1 MHIPDGIIPLWQS
14 AIYWI
19 LALINLGIFFYIFSR
34 KTNREIRIVATG
46 LFAAAAVAVS
56 SISIPSPFGVP
67 VHFFLIPLAAII
79 LGPLTAVLVATLCLI
94 IQFFIL
100 GMGGITSMGANILT
114 MGVGLGIGTYAV
126 YRIVSELDTSLAI
139 FSSTF
144 LGIMVATAV
153 HIMILFAAGVAS
165 PEMLMATL
173 IPFYIFVAVIEGAA
187 NIFIV
192 SFIGRIKPELIT
204 MDKV

>member
-34 KTNREIRIVATG
+34 KTDREIRIVATG

-114 MGVGLGIGTYAV
+114 MGVGIGIGTYAV
-126 YRIVSELDTSLAI
+126 YRIVSELDTSLAV

-153 HIMILFAAGVAS
+153 HIMVLFAAGVAS

>member
-34 KTNREIRIVATG
+34 KTDREIRIVATG

-126 YRIVSELDTSLAI
+126 YRIVSELDTSLAV

>member
-34 KTNREIRIVATG
+34 KTDREIRIVATG

-114 MGVGLGIGTYAV
+114 MGVGIGIGTYAV
-126 YRIVSELDTSLAI
+126 YRIVSELDTSLAV

>member
-34 KTNREIRIVATG
+34 KTDREIRIVATG

-126 YRIVSELDTSLAI
+126 YRIVSELDTSLAV

-153 HIMILFAAGVAS
+153 HIMVLFAAGVAS

>member
-14 AIYWI
+14 AIYWT
-19 LALINLGIFFYIFSR
+19 LALINLGIFFYIFSH
-34 KTNREIRIVATG
+34 KTDKEMRIVATG

-67 VHFFLIPLAAII
+67 VHFFLIPLAVII

-114 MGVGLGIGTYAV
+114 MGIGLGIGTFAV
-126 YRIVSELDTSLAI
+126 YRIIRELDISLAV
-139 FSSTF
+139 FSATF
-144 LGIMVATAV
+144 LGIMVATTV
-153 HIMILFAAGVAS
+153 HIMVLFAAGVAS
-165 PEMLMATL
+165 AEMLMATL
-173 IPFYIFVAVIEGAA
+173 IPFYIFVAVIEGVA